1 MNSKNIKS
9 QRELYYEKRKNSIP
23 GTAGAMAK
31 YIKKMRAKLTELEDT
46 VEMQNQKNRSARKN
60 NHGIKER
67 RTYLIWQLYLWGL

>member
-9 QRELYYEKRKNSIP
+9 QRELYYEKRDKISIP
-23 GTAGAMAK
+23 RTAGAMAK
-31 YIKKMRAKLTELEDT
+31 YIKEMRAKLTELENT

-67 RTYLIWQLYLWGL
+67 GTYLIWQLYL

>member
-46 VEMQNQKNRSARKN
+46 VEMQNQKKSQCSK
-60 NHGIKER
+60 K
-67 RTYLIWQLYLWGL
+67 